1 MIWLKAIICLKMN
14 IHLASFDNLG
24 QIIMSWVLRPI
35 CTNLS
40 TKLYRGQVI
49 VLTEIITV
57 GADLV
62 SARARDIVYCANTIW
77 FSHALSCAG
86 RHKVCP
92 YNNVFGSYVRLC

>member
-62 SARARDIVYCANTIW
+62 SARARDNRILLQNYMVFACAQLRGQTQG
-77 FSHALSCAG
+77 L
-86 RHKVCP
+86 P
-92 YNNVFGSYVRLC
+92 LQ